1 VPAKTG
7 EELEALAREV
17 LERADEA
24 RVTIATAESCTGGGL
39 ASLLTS
45 IDGCSSAFDRA
56 FVTYSNDAKR
66 DMLGIPPA
74 MIERFGAV
82 SRQVAEAMAERALGL
97 SSAAVAVAVSGFTGP
112 AGPGD
117 ENGLVHFAAACRDGR
132 LLHRECHFGEVEREE
147 GQRLALGEALD
158 LLLEALPG

>member
-1 VPAKTG
+1 
-7 EELEALAREV
+7 
-17 LERADEA
+17 
-24 RVTIATAESCTGGGL
+24 
-39 ASLLTS
+39 
-45 IDGCSSAFDRA
+45 
-56 FVTYSNDAKR
+56 
-66 DMLGIPPA
+66 
-74 MIERFGAV
+74 
-82 SRQVAEAMAERALGL
+82 MAERALGL